1 MKYTWNEEA
10 GIAIC
15 EITVGDK
22 IFVGDAFCAEEDED
36 MKSEKVG
43 LEIAEKRAFLDF
55 FKHCRDNEIKPKLA
69 VLNQLYY
76 SMKDSKKFNPQ
87 SYEAKMLKRQI
98 HIQEDSLRGIKELI
112 RTYRYDIKRLI
123 DSKEELY

>member
-1 MKYTWNEEA
+1 MKYTWNEET

-15 EITVGDK
+15 EIPIGDK
-22 IFVGDAFCAEEDED
+22 IFIGDAFCADEDED

-43 LEIAEKRAFLDF
+43 LEIAEKRAYIDY

-69 VLNQLYY
+69 ALNQLYY
-76 SMKDSKKFNPQ
+76 SMKDSKKFNPK

-98 HIQEDSLRGIKELI
+98 YMYEDSLKGIKELI
-112 RTYRYDIKRLI
+112 RTYRYDLKRLI
-123 DSKEELY
+123 DVKENLY